1 MYMCQIH
8 TCIPAPILVSTS
20 TVKAHLNEKNLV
32 I

>member
-8 TCIPAPILVSTS
+8 TCIPAPTLVSTT
-20 TVKAHLNEKNLV
+20 TVKAHINYKNLV